1 MEVSRPP
8 DPPGSHHLTFI
19 QTSTTSTYRF
29 NIWSVLFSDSVAL
42 TSTNLCELVF
52 HLPYKKGIIFTFFIN
67 DFMLSPPHTI
77 PDISR
82 EVLMIVFWMAWPSSR
97 ITPFSRPRPQTYHA
111 TLACVPDFMKCCT
124 ILKNFTTSIC
134 FDSKKDHTLPVFAL
148 PRFSHQQTSKD
159 MYIRNMVLSYTTKK
173 TRHEPIRLWNF
184 FHMIPCF
191 YKKSR
196 HLASLDSYLWM
207 KIYFK
212 AKDIIYEDEDKDLDH
227 FHGWLCTKSV

>member
-1 MEVSRPP
+1 M
-8 DPPGSHHLTFI
+8 TFL
-19 QTSTTSTYRF
+19 Q
-29 NIWSVLFSDSVAL
+29 D
-42 TSTNLCELVF
+42 
-52 HLPYKKGIIFTFFIN
+52 
-67 DFMLSPPHTI
+67 HTI
-77 PDISR
+77 LSSQASDISCYSCLR
-82 EVLMIVFWMAWPSSR
+82 YQTLWNAAQFWKTLPHQFVL
-97 ITPFSRPRPQTYHA
+97 
-111 TLACVPDFMKCCT
+111 
-124 ILKNFTTSIC
+124 ILKKTIPCLYLHCHASPIN
-134 FDSKKDHTLPVFAL
+134 KPLRH
-148 PRFSHQQTSKD
+148 

-196 HLASLDSYLWM
+196 HLASLDSHLWM